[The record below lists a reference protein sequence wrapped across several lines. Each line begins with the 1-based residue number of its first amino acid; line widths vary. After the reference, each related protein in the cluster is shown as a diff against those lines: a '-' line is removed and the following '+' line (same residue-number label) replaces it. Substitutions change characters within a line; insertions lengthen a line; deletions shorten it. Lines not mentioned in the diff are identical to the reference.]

1 MMTRDRALE
10 LVGANLPNANLVKHC
25 LAAEA
30 IMRCLAPRFGGDPDA
45 WALAG
50 LLHDLDYE
58 ETKAEMARH
67 GEVTAE
73 KLAGE
78 DLPADV
84 IAAIREHNAENLGI
98 PARST
103 FGAALTAAET
113 VTGLVVAAALV
124 LPEKKIAAVRPE
136 TIVNRMKEKSF
147 ARSVN
152 RDHIRLCETIGIP
165 LEEFLGISLAAMT
178 GIAGELGL

>member
-1 MMTRDRALE
+1 MMTRERARE
-10 LVGANLPNANLVKHC
+10 LVTANLPNANLVKHC

-30 IMRCLAPRFGGDPDA
+30 IMRLLAPRFGGETEA
-45 WALAG
+45 WGLAG

-58 ETKAEMARH
+58 ETKAEMTRH

-78 DLPADV
+78 DLPAEV
-84 IAAIREHNAENLGI
+84 IAAIREHNAENLGL
-98 PARST
+98 PGRST
-103 FGAALTAAET
+103 FGYALTAAET
-113 VTGLVVAAALV
+113 VTGLIVAAALV
-124 LPEKKIAAVRPE
+124 LPEKQIAAVRPE
-136 TIVNRMKEKSF
+136 TVVNRMKEKGF

-152 RDHIRLCETIGIP
+152 RDHIRMCEQIGIP
-165 LEEFLGISLAAMT
+165 LEEFLGLSLTAMA